1 MKTLTLSLIGDAEAV
16 AILAKGKSTAEAYR
30 LAVDA
35 MGKENFTT
43 YKVTEEIGRNNV
55 KIMPDLL
62 INGGGQS
69 GNGAIDGLLGVQ
81 ILNMMGDKF
90 KTNPVVTTDV
100 PVEEVKSD
108 KKK

>member
-1 MKTLTLSLIGDAEAV
+1 
-16 AILAKGKSTAEAYR
+16 
-30 LAVDA
+30 
-35 MGKENFTT
+35 
-43 YKVTEEIGRNNV
+43 
-55 KIMPDLL
+55 LL

-90 KTNPVVTTDV
+90 KTNPVTTDV